1 MLKDLYGIWYVTT
14 QLGDFSDQALAEF
27 AFLSRQHLK
36 WLQTFQKQ
44 LSSWINQA
52 SPAEW
57 SKLEA
62 QDPAGQLKKLGFER
76 IVKKLTFWQKN
87 RALD

>member
-1 MLKDLYGIWYVTT
+1 MLKDLYGIWYVAT

-27 AFLSRQHLK
+27 AFLSQQHPK

-44 LSSWINQA
+44 LSNWMNQA

-62 QDPAGQLKKLGFER
+62 QDPSGKLKKLGFER
-76 IVKKLTFWQKN
+76 SIKKL
-87 RALD
+87 LDR

>member
-27 AFLSRQHLK
+27 GFLSQQHPK

-44 LSSWINQA
+44 LSTWMNQA

-57 SKLEA
+57 AKLEA
-62 QDPAGQLKKLGFER
+62 QDPSGKLKKLAFAKSVR
-76 IVKKLTFWQKN
+76 VLVSRN
-87 RALD
+87 